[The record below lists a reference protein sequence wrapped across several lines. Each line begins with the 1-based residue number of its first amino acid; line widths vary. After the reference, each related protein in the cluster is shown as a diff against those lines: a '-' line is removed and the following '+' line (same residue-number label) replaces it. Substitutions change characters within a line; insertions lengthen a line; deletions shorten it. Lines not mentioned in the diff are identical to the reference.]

1 MANIYLKHKNSEQNI
16 KMKITEITTKF
27 VEPHFCKK
35 LWEVQKMSEKNFA
48 RVLFM
53 CICGVCECLPRK
65 ISQVLHLN

>member
-35 LWEVQKMSEKNFA
+35 IMRSSKNVWEKLRESSVY
-48 RVLFM
+48 VHVW
-53 CICGVCECLPRK
+53 GVWVPATQNLP
-65 ISQVLHLN
+65 STTP